1 MSVFRHTPA
10 CRPVDGWAPLKTVE
24 ENLDVTHDILD
35 HVAAAGYHPVAASVA
50 GSRLRGLDHEDS
62 DTDVLVVV
70 NDDKAT
76 MDRLNRCGSVH
87 KSFALDN
94 ETEGQLVSLTS
105 FMEKVSTS
113 VPYASLLYSPLLVTD
128 TRYTPL
134 FAATR
139 PSTLS
144 LLTHADRFMVHAVSR
159 AAQGHRKAANNALAA
174 YTLARR
180 LNATLSRQ
188 EATPGSPLCLTVADH
203 VEEVFTDYLD
213 NPDHVR
219 VHKDQNVSQQN
230 FVTVVEYL
238 RG

>member
-10 CRPVDGWAPLKTVE
+10 CRPVDGWTPLKTVE
-24 ENLDVTHDILD
+24 ENLAATSRVLN

-76 MDRLNRCGSVH
+76 MDRLNRSSVR
-87 KSFALDN
+87 KSFALDG

-105 FMEKVSTS
+105 FMDKVSTS

-144 LLTHADRFMVHAVSR
+144 LTAHADRFMVHAVSR
-159 AAQGHRKAANNALAA
+159 AAQGHRKAANNALASHVL
-174 YTLARR
+174 TNR
-180 LNATLSRQ
+180 LNATLCRE

-230 FVTVVEYL
+230 FVAVVEYL